1 MITAIEFL
9 TLIFP
14 IYREDSKAS
23 RASQR
28 QSKKSKS
35 TAGEKIK
42 EIYYGGNTDE
52 ILGQRQKTG

>member
-1 MITAIEFL
+1 MITATEFL

-35 TAGEKIK
+35 PAGTKVRKLQIA
-42 EIYYGGNTDE
+42 IV
-52 ILGQRQKTG
+52 

>member
-1 MITAIEFL
+1 MITVTEFL

-14 IYREDSKAS
+14 IYRENSKAS

-35 TAGEKIK
+35 PAGEKVRKLQIA
-42 EIYYGGNTDE
+42 IV
-52 ILGQRQKTG
+52 